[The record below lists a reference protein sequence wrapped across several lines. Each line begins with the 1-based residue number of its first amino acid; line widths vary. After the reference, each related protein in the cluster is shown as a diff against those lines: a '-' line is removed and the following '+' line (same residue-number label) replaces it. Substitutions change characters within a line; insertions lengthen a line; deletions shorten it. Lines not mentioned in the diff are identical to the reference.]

1 VPTPKLAL
9 HVGLQLIPAGLL
21 VTVPAPVPAKRT
33 FKTGGA
39 WALSKVAVTCLLALS
54 VTVQA
59 ASVPLHPPAHP
70 TNDEPAAAVAV
81 RVTTVPGSKLALHV
95 CPQLIP
101 DGLLL
106 TLPVPVPVRVTASTG
121 KSLNIAIT
129 EVFLVKV
136 MLQTPTPLHAPDQ
149 PAKKE
154 LAAGDAVSATC
165 VPLAKLA
172 LHD

>member
-1 VPTPKLAL
+1 MPTPKLAL

-59 ASVPLHPPAHP
+59 TSVPLHPPAHP

-136 MLQTPTPLHAPDQ
+136 MLQTLTPLHAPDH

-154 LAAGDAVSATC
+154 LAAGDAVSLTC
-165 VPLAKLA
+165 VPLVKLA